1 MLGVDNSDLILT
13 ILFLLSKTQK
23 CMLLLSL
30 YQPKTTKNYQNL
42 LAKDLKDQC
51 IGMNIKQKVR
61 IKM

>member
-23 CMLLLSL
+23 YMLLLSL
-30 YQPKTTKNYQNL
+30 YQPKTTKIYQNL